1 MHSQLYN
8 PDTRDSVHG
17 TSVDISDV
25 LNTENLKAIYVDQFV
40 PERDKKTWYHENQE
54 YDSIEK
60 IHGSLT
66 SRKRL
71 IKDESNL
78 EYLQKFN

>member
-1 MHSQLYN
+1 ML
-8 PDTRDSVHG
+8 
-17 TSVDISDV
+17 TSLF
-25 LNTENLKAIYVDQFV
+25 LNETKI
-40 PERDKKTWYHENQE
+40 WYHENQE
-54 YDSIEK
+54 YDIIEK